1 MSSATKIG
9 QLQTCRPLKMTM
21 PLHYTGII
29 KTTRDE
35 KRKGDIGYILTYR
48 IILIVAANKLI
59 QDDVKFQSFY
69 RMSKESFNLLVEKVG
84 PEIEKQDTHFR
95 RCICVRER
103 LLITLR

>member
-1 MSSATKIG
+1 MSSSENDDAIALYWYYQNQK
-9 QLQTCRPLKMTM
+9 
-21 PLHYTGII
+21 
-29 KTTRDE
+29 
-35 KRKGDIGYILTYR
+35 KRKRRYLVHPYIQNNINCR
-48 IILIVAANKLI
+48 IFVAANELI

-69 RMSKESFNLLVEKVG
+69 RMSKESFNFLVEKVG

>member
-1 MSSATKIG
+1 MSSSEDDDAIALYWYYQNHK
-9 QLQTCRPLKMTM
+9 
-21 PLHYTGII
+21 
-29 KTTRDE
+29 
-35 KRKGDIGYILTYR
+35 KRKTKRRYWVHPYIQNNINCR
-48 IILIVAANKLI
+48 IFVAANELI